1 MQGIQSLGPGVADKM
16 AAMGRFDDDQ
26 IAHVAEGEVIVPAPI
41 LKYYPEVKEQVFSA
55 IREEG
60 LDPEQFIV
68 GGEMVAINPNTGVQ
82 EFSFFSKVFKKIKKF
97 VKKAAPLLIA
107 AALPMAAPAVFGSS
121 AVLGGAAAKLAT
133 ASALDAA
140 FKGGNLRDVLKAG
153 AAGGVVGGI
162 GQFASNLATGGTGGY
177 ISGANYNPAAAGASN
192 PTVDAINKGR
202 QQAAASTAK
211 GTQVADAS
219 TATGT
224 TTDFTPPRNMTEYRR
239 MQATGQIPA
248 PAPADQVTQQ
258 MIDALPPQPAVPG
271 TAPTA
276 PTNPGF
282 QQANLPAD
290 GLGTSTTAFPGGN
303 YGASSAEVSSRG
315 LGSLV
320 DGPQGPYNIQN
331 QLPSTTSVA
340 ESAARRA
347 QFANPSVTQQMAEAS
362 GRLQGPPTAE
372 FARATADA
380 SRQLAS
386 FEVPSP
392 YSYGQGFGQ
401 PTMEAIKAEFAKNP
415 LAATGT
421 VLSSA
426 SLAAPLFM
434 DEEMPEQSDMTV
446 SREELAQILG
456 GEEFLGYQG
465 TSYGGLYYNPETKQ
479 YQDVPYVRSSG
490 IMTAAH
496 GGHVMGPGTGT
507 SDSIPAYLS
516 DGEFVMTADAV
527 KGAGN
532 GDRKKGAAK
541 MYAMMSKFEGQA

>member
-1 MQGIQSLGPGVADKM
+1 MQGIQTLGPGVADKM
-16 AAMGRFDDDQ
+16 AAMGRFEDDQ

-107 AALPMAAPAVFGSS
+107 AALPMAAPAVFGK
-121 AVLGGAAAKLAT
+121 AAILGGAASKLAT

-140 FKGGNLRDVLKAG
+140 FKGGNLKDVLKAG
-153 AAGGVVGGI
+153 ATGAVVGGI
-162 GQFASNLATGGTGGY
+162 GQFASNVATGGTGGY

-192 PTVDAINKGR
+192 PTVDAINQGR
-202 QQAAASTAK
+202 QQAATSTAK

-219 TATGT
+219 SATGT
-224 TTDFTPPRNMTEYRR
+224 MTDATPPRTMTEYRR

-271 TAPTA
+271 TAPTAATA

-320 DGPQGPYNIQN
+320 DGPQGP
-331 QLPSTTSVA
+331 
-340 ESAARRA
+340 
-347 QFANPSVTQQMAEAS
+347 
-362 GRLQGPPTAE
+362 PTAE
-372 FARATADA
+372 LARATADA
-380 SRQLAS
+380 SGQLAS

-392 YSYGQGFGQ
+392 YSYGEGFGQ

-415 LAATGT
+415 LPATANT
-421 VLSSA
+421 LSIGSTLYGLA
-426 SLAAPLFM
+426 SLG
-434 DEEMPEQSDMTV
+434 DEEPPQQSGMTV

-465 TSYGGLYYNPETKQ
+465 DSLGGIYYNPETGD
-479 YQDVPYVRSSG
+479 YQDVPYVQSSG

>member
-1 MQGIQSLGPGVADKM
+1 MMQGIQTLGPGVAEKM

-60 LDPEQFIV
+60 LNPEEFIV
-68 GGEMVAINPNTGVQ
+68 GGEMVAINPRTGVQ
-82 EFSFFSKVFKKIKKF
+82 EFGFFSKVFKKIKKF

-121 AVLGGAAAKLAT
+121 AILGGAAAKLAT

-153 AAGGVVGGI
+153 TTGAVVGGI

-192 PTVDAINKGR
+192 PTVDAINQGR

-224 TTDFTPPRNMTEYRR
+224 MTDAAPTTMTEYRQ
-239 MQATGQIPA
+239 MQAAGQIPA

-271 TAPTA
+271 TTATAATA
-276 PTNPGF
+276 PTPAGIESLPDTS
-282 QQANLPAD
+282 NLIA
-290 GLGTSTTAFPGGN
+290 
-303 YGASSAEVSSRG
+303 
-315 LGSLV
+315 
-320 DGPQGPYNIQN
+320 QGP
-331 QLPSTTSVA
+331 V
-340 ESAARRA
+340 
-347 QFANPSVTQQMAEAS
+347 
-362 GRLQGPPTAE
+362 GPTAE
-372 FARATADA
+372 AGRLLD
-380 SRQLAS
+380 SGIG
-386 FEVPSP
+386 P
-392 YSYGQGFGQ
+392 SYGQVAGPPKAPFGYK
-401 PTMEAIKAEFAKNP
+401 TAEAIKAEFANNP

-446 SREELAQILG
+446 SREELAQMLG

-465 TSYGGLYYNPETKQ
+465 DPYDLLYYNPETKQ

-527 KGAGN
+527 KGAGD

-541 MYAMMSKFEGQA
+541 MYAMMNKFEGRA